1 MEWIVGRTPAS
12 RSPGEG
18 FRGRGLARAISTAAP
33 ASRRLPRDFV
43 GAGLPALYPLQRGQ
57 AGAYVF
63 RPRHAAPHP
72 RDFVGAGLPALHP
85 IIRVNSVYVRNAI
98 AVMLANVGGKLLLQG

>member
-1 MEWIVGRTPAS
+1 MDFVGTGLPALY
-12 RSPGEG
+12 P
-18 FRGRGLARAISTAAP
+18 LN
-33 ASRRLPRDFV
+33 FV
-43 GAGLPALYPLQRGQ
+43 GAGLPAQHPLQRRQ

-63 RPRHAAPHP
+63 RSRRAAQHP
-72 RDFVGAGLPALHP
+72 LNFVGAGLPALHP